1 MQSSRRLIPLCALS
15 AGLLLAAGCSSLPMT
30 QSTPAK
36 DPAIERVMD
45 KVYPALVRIY
55 VIASDYDSGKETK
68 GMAAGSGSIISPD
81 GYVVTNH
88 HVVGHAK
95 KIWCTLPGRER
106 VDAELIGTDPLTD
119 IAIIRL
125 RPETMRHP
133 VKSFPFAKW
142 GDSDKVVTGQRV
154 FAMGSPGAIA
164 QSVTCGIVANPNIVM
179 PGNSMVLDG
188 ESVGS
193 LVRWIFHDAQIY
205 HGNSGGPLVNSLGEI
220 VGINELGTAA
230 LGGAIPANTARNTAE
245 QLIKNKGSVMRS
257 WTGLNFQK
265 LFYQDQDERG
275 AMISYVNPDS
285 PAAKAGILSG
295 DKVLSINGEA
305 ITYRYDEE
313 LPGINRL
320 LLSAPVGSALKLK
333 VLRDGK
339 EINVDLVTEL
349 RGLVQA
355 QEKECGSWGITAAD
369 LNRFTAPSY
378 KLKPGEGVQVTT
390 IRSGGPADQA
400 KPRLGGG
407 DVIVKVGDQKV
418 GTLEDLAAVTKARTK
433 DKKEPVPTMV
443 TFRRGQDELLTV
455 VDLGPEQ
462 DPTVIPMARKAWF
475 SGSVQ
480 IFTKPLAEAMGVKDL
495 KGVRI
500 IRLFPQLEKS
510 GLMVGDIITHIDDK
524 VVEAYD
530 PSHSEVFPTMVRTCS
545 IVDPTVFTVLRNGKT
560 EKVSVTLPIQPKP
573 ANEMATYKNEFFD
586 FKVRDLCTLDK
597 IGLEM
602 PLDSKGIIVDSVG
615 NGGWANL
622 GGLGNGDVI
631 KKVNGKEIT
640 TRDDLKTILNDCE
653 KTHADSIIF
662 FVKRGRGH
670 CFLEV
675 RPNWEK

>member
-1 MQSSRRLIPLCALS
+1 MHSSRRLIPLCALS
-15 AGLLLAAGCSSLPMT
+15 AGLLLAAGCSSFPAG
-30 QSTPAK
+30 SPAPAK

-95 KIWCTLPGRER
+95 KIWCTLPGKER

-119 IAIIRL
+119 IAIIKL
-125 RPETMRHP
+125 RPETMRCP

-245 QLIKNKGSVMRS
+245 QLIKNKGSVLRS

-265 LFYQDQDERG
+265 LFYQDQDDRG
-275 AMISYVNPDS
+275 ALVAYVNPDS
-285 PAAKAGILSG
+285 PAAKAGLLSG

-313 LPGINRL
+313 LPGINRIL
-320 LLSAPVGSALKLK
+320 LAAKVGSTLKLK

-339 EINVDLVTEL
+339 EIDVDLVTEL

-355 QEKECGSWGITAAD
+355 PEKECGSWGVTACD

-378 KLKPGEGVQVTT
+378 KLKPGEGVLVTT

-418 GTLEDLAAVTKARTK
+418 GTLEELTAATLARTK
-433 DKKEPVPTMV
+433 DKKEPVPTIV

-455 VDLGPEQ
+455 VKLGPE
-462 DPTVIPMARKAWF
+462 PESIPPPEARKAWF
-475 SGSVQ
+475 AGSVQ
-480 IFTKPLAEAMGVKDL
+480 IFTKPLAEAMKLEV

-510 GLMVGDIITHIDDK
+510 GLQVGDIITHLDDK
-524 VVEAYD
+524 AIEAYD
-530 PSHSEVFPTMVRTCS
+530 PSHADVFPTMIRACS
-545 IVDPTVFTVLRNGKT
+545 LTDPTVFTVLRNGKA
-560 EKVSVTLPIQPKP
+560 EKVSVSLPRQPKP
-573 ANEMATYKNEFFD
+573 ATEMETYKNEFFD
-586 FKVRDLCTLDK
+586 FKVRDLCIMDK

-602 PLDSKGIIVDSVG
+602 PLDSKGIIVESVG
-615 NGGWANL
+615 NGGWASL

-640 TRDDLKTILNDCE
+640 TRDDLKAILDDGE
-653 KTHADSIIF
+653 KNRADSIIF